1 MHLFHID
8 ARFLVLSLSLGKK
21 TISTHRPLK
30 APADGPFNLTCEGH
44 RQIQKVMTHFQK
56 VIGQDAMVC
65 CTVGKG
71 AQARFALSSRNQKSE
86 TEVTE
91 IMNERYLTEIQ
102 VAERTCI
109 SLATLRR
116 WRLENRGP
124 KFRKFGSLVRYDEE
138 ELNRWEEAQP
148 SGGDDP
154 GQRIKPRSVRETSLL
169 RRTG

>member
-1 MHLFHID
+1 VHLFHID

-21 TISTHRPLK
+21 TISTPRSLK
-30 APADGPFNLTCEGH
+30 APADGPFNLTCKGQS
-44 RQIQKVMTHFQK
+44 QIQKVIAYFQK

-86 TEVTE
+86 TEVTD
-91 IMNERYLTEIQ
+91 IMSERYLTEIQ
-102 VAERTCI
+102 VSERTCI

-138 ELNRWEEAQP
+138 ELNLWEEAQP
-148 SGGDDP
+148 SGGDDT

>member
-1 MHLFHID
+1 LTVF
-8 ARFLVLSLSLGKK
+8 LSLSLAKRRFRFAAR
-21 TISTHRPLK
+21 SEL
-30 APADGPFNLTCEGH
+30 PAEGPFKLIFQ
-44 RQIQKVMTHFQK
+44 RQSQIQKVIGYFQK

-65 CTVGKG
+65 CTLAKG
-71 AQARFALSSRNQKSE
+71 AQARFAMSNRNQKSE
-86 TEVTE
+86 TEVTVV
-91 IMNERYLTEIQ
+91 MNERYLTEIQ
-102 VAERTCI
+102 VSERTCI

-124 KFRKFGSLVRYDEE
+124 KFRKFGSLVRYDED

-154 GQRIKPRSVRETSLL
+154 DQRIKPRSVRGSALL

>member
-1 MHLFHID
+1 MTILRLLGSNFLWIVLPNWPSGANRKSKKLSATSKKLLD
-8 ARFLVLSLSLGKK
+8 KTRWSVARL
-21 TISTHRPLK
+21 
-30 APADGPFNLTCEGH
+30 A
-44 RQIQKVMTHFQK
+44 
-56 VIGQDAMVC
+56 
-65 CTVGKG
+65 KG
-71 AQARFALSSRNQKSE
+71 AQARFATSNQRNPKE
-86 TEVTE
+86 MGVTVV
-91 IMNERYLTEIQ
+91 MNERYLTEVQ
-102 VAERTCI
+102 VSERTCI

-154 GQRIKPRSVRETSLL
+154 DQRIKPRSVRGSALL

>member
-1 MHLFHID
+1 LTVF
-8 ARFLVLSLSLGKK
+8 LSLSLAKK
-21 TISTHRPLK
+21 TVSIRRSFSL
-30 APADGPFNLTCEGH
+30 PAEGPFKLIFQ
-44 RQIQKVMTHFQK
+44 RQSQIQKVIAHFQK
-56 VIGQDAMVC
+56 VIGQDVIVC
-65 CTVGKG
+65 CTVGKRS
-71 AQARFALSSRNQKSE
+71 ASALCHEQNQRNPKE
-86 TEVTE
+86 TGVTVV
-91 IMNERYLTEIQ
+91 MNERYLTEVQ
-102 VAERTCI
+102 VSERTCI

-154 GQRIKPRSVRETSLL
+154 DRRIKPRSARGTALL